1 MGATKATGA
10 TGATKATKATMETE
24 AAMDIGATGAAID
37 IGAIGATM
45 ATEGAMAAMATMAQL
60 KKKRKPVIAA
70 EIHNLPPDDVRRA
83 LVEVMQAYKQP
94 RVKSDDELCDR
105 IALYFDTCIERGS
118 HPIVE
123 ELALFCGYEQ
133 NTLVCIES
141 GRSAGPGPRA
151 AEIIRRAKYCIQA
164 LDAKM
169 VQSGKLNFLA
179 YCFRAKNYYG
189 MVDKVEHVVTPG
201 VQEEYSRE
209 DIASRYMIDGGDGTG
224 VALEDGA
231 NE

>member
-1 MGATKATGA
+1 MATMDIEATEATEA
-10 TGATKATKATMETE
+10 TGATK
-24 AAMDIGATGAAID
+24 
-37 IGAIGATM
+37 
-45 ATEGAMAAMATMAQL
+45 ATEGAMAAMATMAQR
-60 KKKRKPVIAA
+60 KKRKPVIAA

-224 VALEDGA
+224 GALEDGT

>member
-1 MGATKATGA
+1 MGATKATMATMATMGATEATMAAEATEGA
-10 TGATKATKATMETE
+10 TGATE
-24 AAMDIGATGAAID
+24 GATGATMD
-37 IGAIGATM
+37 IEAT
-45 ATEGAMAAMATMAQL
+45 MATMAQR
-60 KKKRKPVIAA
+60 KKRKPVIAA

>member
-1 MGATKATGA
+1 M
-10 TGATKATKATMETE
+10 GATKATKATMGATE
-24 AAMDIGATGAAID
+24 ATE
-37 IGAIGATM
+37 
-45 ATEGAMAAMATMAQL
+45 ATEATMATMAQR
-60 KKKRKPVIAA
+60 KKRKPVVAA
-70 EIHNLPPDDVRRA
+70 EIYNLPPDDVRRA

-94 RVKSDDELCDR
+94 RVKSEEELCDR

-118 HPIVE
+118 HPIIE
-123 ELALFCGYEQ
+123 ELALFCGYEY
-133 NTLVCIES
+133 NTLYSIEN

-209 DIASRYMIDGGDGTG
+209 DIASRYMIDGGEGTG
-224 VALEDGA
+224 GMLEDGTS
-231 NE
+231 E

>member
-1 MGATKATGA
+1 M
-10 TGATKATKATMETE
+10 GATKATKATKETEETE
-24 AAMDIGATGAAID
+24 ATMGATGATMD
-37 IGAIGATM
+37 I
-45 ATEGAMAAMATMAQL
+45 EATMAQR
-60 KKKRKPVIAA
+60 KKRKPVIAA

-209 DIASRYMIDGGDGTG
+209 DIASRYMIDGGDGTSG
-224 VALEDGA
+224 ALEDGTS
-231 NE
+231 E